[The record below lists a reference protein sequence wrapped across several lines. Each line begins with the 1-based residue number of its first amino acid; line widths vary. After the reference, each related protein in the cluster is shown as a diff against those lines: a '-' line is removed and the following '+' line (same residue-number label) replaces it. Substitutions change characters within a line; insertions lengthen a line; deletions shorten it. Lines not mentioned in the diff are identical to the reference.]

1 MTLET
6 ALQTLSET
14 ERFFIMA
21 TNQEEIELNRD
32 VTATLIPHGEE
43 FNLSRGEKV
52 TITHRLGGNFTVM
65 TLQGMYRIAAKDAD
79 ALGEAASDSQKKP
92 VDSNAKPAE
101 VDEIREN
108 LKSVF
113 DPEIPVNVVDL
124 GLIYRIEIEEIK
136 EKGRVVFVDLTLTA
150 PGCGMG
156 PVIADDVKGKVLE
169 LPGVDEAEVEIVWDP
184 PWTQDLISEEGKMEL
199 GLI

>member
-6 ALQTLSET
+6 ALLTLSET

-136 EKGRVVFVDLTLTA
+136 DKGRVVFVDLTLTA

>member
-1 MTLET
+1 MSSP
-6 ALQTLSET
+6 Q
-14 ERFFIMA
+14 
-21 TNQEEIELNRD
+21 QEVSLTRD
-32 VTATLIPHGEE
+32 VIATLIPHGEE
-43 FNLSRGEKV
+43 FTLGRGEKV

-65 TLQGMYRIAAKDAD
+65 TLQGMYRIGAKDAD
-79 ALGEAASDSQKKP
+79 ALGEDETPSNLNFDTSNSD
-92 VDSNAKPAE
+92 PA
-101 VDEIREN
+101 DEDQIRES

-124 GLIYRIEIEEIK
+124 GLIYRVEIK
-136 EKGRVVFVDLTLTA
+136 DSEENGRMAFIDLTLTA

-169 LPGVDEAEVEIVWDP
+169 LPGIDDAEVEIVWDP

>member
-1 MTLET
+1 MSKSNNEV
-6 ALQTLSET
+6 
-14 ERFFIMA
+14 
-21 TNQEEIELNRD
+21 ELLRD
-32 VTATLIPHGEE
+32 VNATLIPHGEE
-43 FNLSRGEKV
+43 FILGRGEKV

-65 TLQGMYRIAAKDAD
+65 TLQGMYRIAAKDSD
-79 ALGEAASDSQKKP
+79 ALGEDASNIQYKSEVSQ
-92 VDSNAKPAE
+92 DASPA
-101 VDEIREN
+101 DENKIREN

-124 GLIYRIEIEEIK
+124 GLIYRIEIENNN
-136 EKGRVVFVDLTLTA
+136 EKGRIAYIDLTLTA

-156 PVIADDVKGKVLE
+156 PVIAEDVRLKTVE
-169 LPGVDEAEVEIVWDP
+169 LPGIDYAEVEIVWDP

>member
-1 MTLET
+1 MSHEEVI
-6 ALQTLSET
+6 LS
-14 ERFFIMA
+14 
-21 TNQEEIELNRD
+21 RD
-32 VTATLIPHGEE
+32 VVATLIPHGEE
-43 FNLSRGEKV
+43 FTLARGEKV

-65 TLQGMYRIAAKDAD
+65 TLQGMYRIAASDAD
-79 ALGEAASDSQKKP
+79 ALGEQAEAVNPQNAHNNAA
-92 VDSNAKPAE
+92 PAGIE
-101 VDEIREN
+101 EIKES

-124 GLIYRIEIEEIK
+124 GLIYRVEL
-136 EKGRVVFVDLTLTA
+136 EKTETHGRVAYVDLTLTA

-156 PVIADDVKGKVLE
+156 PVIADDVKNKVLT
-169 LPGVDEAEVEIVWDP
+169 LPGIDHAEVEIVWDP

>member
-1 MTLET
+1 M
-6 ALQTLSET
+6 SS
-14 ERFFIMA
+14 
-21 TNQEEIELNRD
+21 NQEEIELIRD

-43 FNLSRGEKV
+43 FNLSKGEKV
-52 TITHRLGGNFTVM
+52 TVTHRLGGNFTVM
-65 TLQGMYRIAAKDAD
+65 TFQGMYRIAAKDAD
-79 ALGEAASDSQKKP
+79 ALGETTTNSLPKAQEADQE
-92 VDSNAKPAE
+92 PAGVE
-101 VDEIREN
+101 QIKEN

-124 GLIYRIEIEEIK
+124 GLIYRIEIENIAD
-136 EKGRVVFVDLTLTA
+136 KGRVAFVDLTLTA

-156 PVIADDVKGKVLE
+156 PVIAEDVKGKVLE
-169 LPGVDEAEVEIVWDP
+169 LPGVDDAEVEIVWDP

>member
-1 MTLET
+1 MSSP
-6 ALQTLSET
+6 Q
-14 ERFFIMA
+14 
-21 TNQEEIELNRD
+21 QEVSLTRD
-32 VTATLIPHGEE
+32 VIATLIPHGEE
-43 FNLSRGEKV
+43 FTLGRGEKV

-65 TLQGMYRIAAKDAD
+65 TLQGMYRIGAKDAD
-79 ALGEAASDSQKKP
+79 ALGEDETPSNLNLDSSNSD
-92 VDSNAKPAE
+92 PA
-101 VDEIREN
+101 DEDQIRES

-124 GLIYRIEIEEIK
+124 GLIYRVEIK
-136 EKGRVVFVDLTLTA
+136 DSEENGRMAFIDLTLTA

-169 LPGVDEAEVEIVWDP
+169 LPGIDDAEVEIVWDP

>member
-1 MTLET
+1 MSTSQKEV
-6 ALQTLSET
+6 
-14 ERFFIMA
+14 
-21 TNQEEIELNRD
+21 ELNRD
-32 VTATLIPHGEE
+32 VTATLIPHGED
-43 FNLSRGEKV
+43 FTLSKGEKV

-79 ALGEAASDSQKKP
+79 ALGENEGDSADSVDATQKNQSDDHLSEP
-92 VDSNAKPAE
+92 VGVK
-101 VDEIREN
+101 EIKEN

-124 GLIYRIEIEEIK
+124 GLIYRIEIEERK
-136 EKGRVVFVDLTLTA
+136 DSGRIALVDLTLTA

-156 PVIADDVKGKVLE
+156 PVIAEDVKGKILE
-169 LPGVDEAEVEIVWDP
+169 LPGIDDAEVEIVWDP

>member
-1 MTLET
+1 M
-6 ALQTLSET
+6 S
-14 ERFFIMA
+14 
-21 TNQEEIELNRD
+21 NSQEEVTLTRD
-32 VTATLIPHGEE
+32 VIATLIPHGEE
-43 FNLSRGEKV
+43 FTLGSGEKV

-65 TLQGMYRIAAKDAD
+65 TLQGMYRIAARDAD
-79 ALGEAASDSQKKP
+79 ALGEISDNSSKHNKQS
-92 VDSNAKPAE
+92 DGKPATSE
-101 VDEIREN
+101 EIREN

-124 GLIYRIEIEEIK
+124 GLIYRVEIEEMDDR
-136 EKGRVVFVDLTLTA
+136 GRVAFVDLTLTA

-156 PVIADDVKGKVLE
+156 PVIAEDVKGKVME
-169 LPGVDEAEVEIVWDP
+169 LPGIDDAEVEIVWDP